1 MADKYEEIVEP
12 NLILI
17 ERWKRNGLSEREI
30 AEKLGISYSTFRAY
44 KKEKS
49 ALSAHLKKGAEIVD
63 TEVENALLK
72 RALGYSFTEI
82 TREQRDGE
90 LTITKTVVKEIQPD
104 VTAQIFWLKNRAAD
118 KWRDKP
124 VESLSASG
132 YEPVNI
138 PAGLIA
144 PIYFD
149 LNRRIDQG
157 EITEAIIKGGRGG
170 LKSSYVGLKIP
181 ELMMRNPSCHGL
193 VTRNVGNT
201 IRDSVYA
208 QIKWGIEQLGVEDRF
223 ECTVSPMQIVY
234 KPTGQI
240 IYFRGMD
247 DPLKIKSIKVPFG
260 YIGILWY
267 EEFDQYAGEEAIRS
281 VNQSALRGTDEKGE
295 SKTIKFETF
304 NPPATA
310 QNWANRYVLQPRK
323 GMTVLHT
330 SYLDVPK
337 EWLGQAFIDEAE
349 TLKELNPKAY
359 ENEYLGEVTGT
370 GGNVFENLEIR
381 EITDKEIEN
390 FDRVKQGLDWGY
402 YPDPMAF
409 VRLNYDS
416 ARRTIYIFCEV
427 KRIKTSNEDAA
438 SEVLNAYKEICT
450 IADSAEEKS
459 IAYFRSQGYNMRGA
473 VKGPGSVEYGM
484 KWLASLVKIVID
496 RRRCPE
502 TAKEFEES
510 EYLKDKDG
518 NYISGYPDKNN
529 HFQDAVR
536 YALNDEIQQTRAAL
550 KKVRY

>member
-1 MADKYEEIVEP
+1 VADKYEEIVGP

-104 VTAQIFWLKNRAAD
+104 VTAQIFWLKNRATD

-157 EITEAIIKGGRGG
+157 EITEAVIKGGRGG

-181 ELMMRNPSCHGL
+181 ELLMRNPSSHAL

-416 ARRTIYIFCEV
+416 ARRTIYIFDEV

-438 SEVLNAYKEICT
+438 SEVLNAYKETCT

-459 IAYFRSQGYNMRGA
+459 IAYFHSQGYNMRGA

-484 KWLASLVKIVID
+484 KWLSSLVKIVID